1 MGTTTEGGI
10 GERVAEERKLAG
22 WTQSR
27 LAIEANV
34 SVSLVRK
41 VEQGRSPASPAFVS
55 ACAKALK
62 VSPSELL
69 GQPFPR
75 TTRDESEVAS
85 GIALIRSE
93 LAAYDIPPAG
103 LTPRPIEAVAEA
115 VSRMRTLRRASSL
128 RQMSMDLPALMIEV
142 RALVHQEQGG
152 NQQRAYRLLCEL
164 YLCARG
170 LAHKLGYVDLM
181 TVTIERLAWAAAGT
195 GSRLWATSAQYFRA
209 LVLTST
215 GDWNTALAYLERC
228 RAELESELGSDDTE
242 HLVSWGGLHLQS
254 GLAAA
259 RAGDRGAADAH
270 LSEARETAARLGD
283 TEYCEPVFYFG
294 PTNVDIWSVGLAV
307 EMLEGTEAIERAQ
320 HLTIPASTPR
330 SRAGHLYI
338 DLGRAFL
345 LHGDRAKTLDSL
357 NKARQIA
364 PIQTRYHPMVH
375 ETVRVLARTEARSTE
390 TLRGFA
396 AWCGVNQL

>member
-1 MGTTTEGGI
+1 MSDNQDRGI
-10 GERVAEERKLAG
+10 GQRVAEERKLAG
-22 WTQSR
+22 WTQPR
-27 LAIEANV
+27 LAAEANV
-34 SVSLVRK
+34 SVSLVRA
-41 VEQGRSPASPAFVS
+41 VEQGRAPASPAFVS
-55 ACAKALK
+55 SVAKALK
-62 VSPSELL
+62 VSPAELL
-69 GQPFPR
+69 GQPYPR

-93 LAAYDIPPAG
+93 FAAYDIPPAG
-103 LTPRPIEAVAEA
+103 LTPRSLDSVAVE
-115 VSRMRTLRRASSL
+115 VERMRTLRRASNL
-128 RQMSMDLPALMIEV
+128 RQMSQDLPALMTEV
-142 RALVHQEQGG
+142 RALVHSTEGG
-152 NQQRAYRLLCEL
+152 NRQRAFRLLCEL

-181 TVTIERLAWAAAGT
+181 TVAIERLGWAAAGT
-195 GSRLWATSAQYFRA
+195 GSRLWVTSAQYFRA

-228 RAELESELGSDDTE
+228 RDELESELSSGDTE

-259 RAGDRGAADAH
+259 RAGDRDTADAH
-270 LSEARETAARLGD
+270 LNEARETATRVGD
-283 TEYCEPVFYFG
+283 ADYHEPVFYFG
-294 PTNVDIWSVGLAV
+294 PTNVGIWSVGLAV
-307 EMLEGTEAIERAQ
+307 EMLDGTSAITRAKD
-320 HLTIPASTPR
+320 LLVPSSTPR

-345 LHGDRAKTLDSL
+345 LHGDRTKTLDAL

-375 ETVRVLARTEARSTE
+375 ETVRVLARQEARRTE

-396 AWCGVNQL
+396 AWCGISQ